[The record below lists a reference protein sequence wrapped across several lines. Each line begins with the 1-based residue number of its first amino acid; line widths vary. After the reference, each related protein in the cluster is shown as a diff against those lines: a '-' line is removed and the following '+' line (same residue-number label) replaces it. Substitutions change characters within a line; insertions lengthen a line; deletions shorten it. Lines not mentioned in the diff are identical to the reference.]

1 MRFNLNVIG
10 NIIGILLMINGML
23 MLTAIPFAFYH
34 SEESWK
40 GILLSSLIN
49 SLVGFFLYYKTK
61 NTKNKDL
68 KRRDG
73 YLIVTSSWVCMCLFG
88 MLPYIFTN
96 QIPNVSNAFFETVSG
111 YTTTGATIL
120 DDIEALDYSILYW
133 RSLTQW
139 IGGMGII
146 VLAVA
151 ILPFLGIGGM
161 QLFVAEAPVF
171 SLDKLQPR
179 IKETAQR
186 LWLIYIS
193 FTVLLFFIFWAEGM
207 NLFEAINHAMTT
219 FATGGFSTK
228 NASIGYFES
237 PLIQYTVI
245 LFMFISATNFTLTY
259 FALKLDFGKLYRNEE
274 FRIYF
279 SFIIILTFMVF
290 GTLMLIDSRYPEA
303 TFRDSLFNI
312 VSIVTTTG
320 FTTADFTGWTE
331 FITILFFILMFFGA
345 SAGSTSGGIKIVR
358 HVVLLKNSYIEIKKQ
373 LHQSGVFTLKF
384 NNRKVP
390 NEVVS
395 NILAF
400 TMLYVV
406 IFSFGSIIMSL
417 MGIDFMTAIGSV
429 AATLGNV
436 GPGIGEVGPSSTYNS
451 MPEAGKWFLSLL
463 MFIGRL
469 ELFTFLMI
477 ITPIFWRSN

>member
-1 MRFNLNVIG
+1 MRHPNLI
-10 NIIGILLMINGML
+10 
-23 MLTAIPFAFYH
+23 
-34 SEESWK
+34 
-40 GILLSSLIN
+40 SSLIN
-49 SLVGFFLYYKTK
+49 SAIGAFLYYKTK
-61 NTKNKDL
+61 DAKNKDL

-88 MLPYIFTN
+88 MLPYIITG
-96 QIPNVSNAFFETVSG
+96 QIPNASNAFFETVSG

-120 DDIEALDYSILYW
+120 DDIESLDHSILYW

-179 IKETAQR
+179 IKETAKR
-186 LWLIYIS
+186 LWIIYIS
-193 FTVLLFFIFWAEGM
+193 FTILLFFILWAEGM
-207 NLFEAINHAMTT
+207 NLFDAVNHAMTT

-237 PLIQYTVI
+237 PLIQYTII
-245 LFMFISATNFTLTY
+245 LFMIISATNFTLTY
-259 FALKLDFGKLYRNEE
+259 FALKLDFRKVINNEE

-279 SFIIILTFMVF
+279 SFILILTLIVF
-290 GTLMLIDSRYPEA
+290 STLVFIDNSYLEE

-312 VSIVTTTG
+312 ASIVTTSG

-345 SAGSTSGGIKIVR
+345 CAGSTSGGIKIVR
-358 HVVLLKNSYIEIKKQ
+358 HVILLKNSYIEIKKQ
-373 LHQSGVFTLKF
+373 LHQSGVFPLKF
-384 NNRKVP
+384 NNRRVP
-390 NEVVS
+390 AEVVS

-406 IFSFGSIIMSL
+406 VFSLGSIIMTI
-417 MGIDFMTAIGSV
+417 MGVDFMTSIGSV

-436 GPGIGEVGPSSTYNS
+436 GPGIGDVGPSSTYNS
-451 MPEAGKWFLSLL
+451 IPVGGKWFLALL

-477 ITPIFWRSN
+477 ITPIFWRNN

>member
-1 MRFNLNVIG
+1 MKFNLNVIG
-10 NIIGILLMINGML
+10 NIIGILLMINGGL
-23 MLTAIPFAFYH
+23 MLTAVPFGLYH
-34 SEESWK
+34 SESSWT
-40 GILLSSLIN
+40 GILISSLIN
-49 SLVGFFLYYKTK
+49 SAVGAFLYYRTK
-61 NTKNKDL
+61 DAENKDL

-88 MLPYIFTN
+88 MLPYIITG
-96 QIPNVSNAFFETVSG
+96 QIPNASNAFFETVSG

-120 DDIEALDYSILYW
+120 DDIESLDHSILYW

-179 IKETAQR
+179 IKETAKR
-186 LWLIYIS
+186 LWIIYIS
-193 FTVLLFFIFWAEGM
+193 FTILLFFILWAEGM
-207 NLFEAINHAMTT
+207 NLFDAVNHAMTT

-237 PLIQYTVI
+237 PLIQYTII
-245 LFMFISATNFTLTY
+245 LFMIISATNFTLTY
-259 FALKLDFGKLYRNEE
+259 FALKLDFKKVINNEE

-279 SFIIILTFMVF
+279 SFILILTLIVF
-290 GTLMLIDSRYPEA
+290 STLVFIDNSYLEE

-312 VSIVTTTG
+312 ASIVTTSG

-345 SAGSTSGGIKIVR
+345 CAGSTSGGIKIVR
-358 HVVLLKNSYIEIKKQ
+358 HVILLKNSYIEIKKQ
-373 LHQSGVFTLKF
+373 LHQSGVFPLKF
-384 NNRKVP
+384 NNRRVP
-390 NEVVS
+390 AEVVS

-406 IFSFGSIIMSL
+406 VFSLGSIIMTI
-417 MGIDFMTAIGSV
+417 MGVDFMTSIGSV

-436 GPGIGEVGPSSTYNS
+436 GPGIGDVGPSSTYNS
-451 MPEAGKWFLSLL
+451 IPVGGKWFLALL

-477 ITPIFWRSN
+477 ITPIFWRNN